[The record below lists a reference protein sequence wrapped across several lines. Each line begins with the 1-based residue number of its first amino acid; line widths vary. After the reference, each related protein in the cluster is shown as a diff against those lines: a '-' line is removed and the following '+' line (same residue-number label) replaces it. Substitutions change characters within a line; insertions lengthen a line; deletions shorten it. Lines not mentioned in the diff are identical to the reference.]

1 MVKKIKIGN
10 KIKKYI
16 PSALY
21 AAYLNEISDT
31 TKTENIVRNK

>member
-16 PSALY
+16 PSILY
-21 AAYLNEISDT
+21 EAYLNEISDT